1 MTGYGRGEAEND
13 LYKFKVELK
22 AVNHRYNDI
31 LIKMPRHIS
40 YLEEN
45 IKKIIKEKIS
55 RGKVDVYINL
65 EYINESSV
73 DVKVDI
79 PLAKSYKTALENLSA
94 ELELEDSIRLNNILC
109 MQEIIRTDRKELDED
124 LIWSILKKS
133 LDMALDNIMK
143 MRIAEGA
150 ELKRDIL
157 GKLEYVEKCVGSIGE
172 RSPYVVLEYKDKL
185 QERIKNLLD
194 DNVTLDEE
202 RLNNE
207 IAYFAD
213 RSSIDEELVRLAS
226 HIKQFRTILNEDDS
240 VGRKLDFLIQEM
252 NREINTI
259 GSKANDLTITN
270 YVVILKAEIEKIREQ
285 IQNIE

>member
-1 MTGYGRGEAEND
+1 
-13 LYKFKVELK
+13 
-22 AVNHRYNDI
+22 
-31 LIKMPRHIS
+31 MPRHIS

-143 MRIAEGA
+143 MRITEGA